1 MPVVEIVPASPVH
14 PEGGVTVQIQLE
26 EVPLLID
33 TVNCCDPPIVTVGE
47 LGLTVT
53 VTAAEVEVGA
63 GEAFPPPP
71 PPQPTITAHTSAPP
85 NRRIPRIPPPPKN
98 NTWKCRNFGLRRILL
113 TAGGIARILSKT
125 LC

>member
-53 VTAAEVEVGA
+53 VTAAEVDVGV

-71 PPQPTITAHTSAPP
+71 PPQPTIAAHTSAPP
-85 NRRIPRIPPPPKN
+85 NRRIPRIPRLPKTTPEMPQFWFAQN
-98 NTWKCRNFGLRRILL
+98 STDGRWDCKDFE
-113 TAGGIARILSKT
+113 
-125 LC
+125 